1 MDLAREAAAT
11 ATSAADKAG
20 DEIAEAQSHTS
31 AAERE
36 LAVCRLA
43 IAEMQQA
50 LQRVEQEHK
59 KEKREMALERVR
71 LAAKL
76 AAPAGDETGTKKSP
90 VSKTDAAATLAPKS
104 AGRGDLDHAVAN
116 VGRSVRRALMD
127 IDQSNIAA
135 TQLGLRTSDPK
146 LESAR
151 REDGSVDL
159 RSVGV
164 QQAFI
169 KSFNSDLVQP
179 QTGVAG
185 SDRVTTGSARAD
197 TGLAGKLSCAEISEV
212 DFTVT
217 DSGELARVC
226 FDLRYRQPADHVG
239 GVGAAGSTSAT
250 GAAPT
255 VQDVE

>member
-59 KEKREMALERVR
+59 TEKREMALERVR

-76 AAPAGDETGTKKSP
+76 AGPAGDQIGSKKLP
-90 VSKTDAAATLAPKS
+90 VSETDAAAMLEPKS
-104 AGRGDLDHAVAN
+104 AGRGDLDHAAAN

-127 IDQSNIAA
+127 IDH
-135 TQLGLRTSDPK
+135 RTSDPT
-146 LESAR
+146 LELAR
-151 REDGSVDL
+151 TEDGSVDL

-169 KSFNSDLVQP
+169 ESFNSYLVQAR
-179 QTGVAG
+179 TADAG
-185 SDRVTTGSARAD
+185 SGRVTTSDSRTDA
-197 TGLAGKLSCAEISEV
+197 GLAGQLSCAEISEV

-217 DSGELARVC
+217 DSGKLARVC

-239 GVGAAGSTSAT
+239 GVGAAGRTSAT
-250 GAAPT
+250 GAAPA